1 MDPPKIRCPSLKD
14 KWAEPG
20 KLTARVT
27 WDTPEGVDTADGIL
41 TESVS
46 PPPPF
51 WSWLASDSSQGESLP
66 GIKADLISFSVVLK
80 GKPSKS
86 NFPEGLHKLS
96 YTVFDRAGN
105 KGSCRFTVRVRGE
118 LLIHVWEM
126 VKCQRSN
133 VFKRVC
139 RESTFYYK
147 TFGASIRQRI
157 DAKNAHIL
165 FSIQPTLC
173 VKRFKTAQLTKV
185 LHTIDKRH
193 INKHSIFTWCDL
205 HTDVRKK

>member
-1 MDPPKIRCPSLKD
+1 MDPPKIKCPNVKD

-51 WSWLASDSSQGESLP
+51 EADSLLIPPSYTHLRTGESLQ

-86 NFPEGLHKLS
+86 NFPEGLHKLA

-118 LLIHVWEM
+118 FQYTSE
-126 VKCQRSN
+126 RSN
-133 VFKRVC
+133 VFKYVHL
-139 RESTFYYK
+139 EST
-147 TFGASIRQRI
+147 S
-157 DAKNAHIL
+157 
-165 FSIQPTLC
+165 
-173 VKRFKTAQLTKV
+173 
-185 LHTIDKRH
+185 
-193 INKHSIFTWCDL
+193 
-205 HTDVRKK
+205 

>member
-1 MDPPKIRCPSLKD
+1 MDPPKIKCPHLKD

-51 WSWLASDSSQGESLP
+51 EADSLLIPPQLPTSEQGMSLP
-66 GIKADLISFSVVLK
+66 EIKADLISFSVVLK

-118 LLIHVWEM
+118 LLI
-126 VKCQRSN
+126 
-133 VFKRVC
+133 
-139 RESTFYYK
+139 
-147 TFGASIRQRI
+147 
-157 DAKNAHIL
+157 
-165 FSIQPTLC
+165 C
-173 VKRFKTAQLTKV
+173 V
-185 LHTIDKRH
+185 
-193 INKHSIFTWCDL
+193 
-205 HTDVRKK
+205 